1 MIITP
6 GRDEKIFPGDIL
18 SVIGTDE
25 QLGKLRMLLEETTV
39 SDEEQKV
46 VHIRLKTFIVSE
58 RSPLR
63 NKTIRQSNIR
73 ETVKALIV
81 GVERN
86 GERVLNPES
95 TFKFENGDIVWIVG
109 DSEQIDA
116 FLKN

>member
-39 SDEEQKV
+39 SDEEQKA
-46 VHIRLKTFIVSE
+46 VHIRLKTFTISE
-58 RSPLR
+58 SSPLR

-95 TFKFENGDIVWIVG
+95 TFKFESGDTVWIVG

-116 FLKN
+116 FLKS